1 MSRGLGDVYKRQ
13 VKYIM
18 SISKKFFE
26 KHMLI
31 HYVLSA
37 FFKALL
43 VSVLFF
49 AVLFAS
55 LQITG
60 KYTAVEN
67 MLDLK
72 YDSPWIIGPLLI
84 AATLA
89 VLSFIVGMI
98 LYLYKYKRNSYKGE
112 FYKALAGALN
122 ENIKQGR

>member
-1 MSRGLGDVYKRQ
+1 M
-13 VKYIM
+13 
-18 SISKKFFE
+18 
-26 KHMLI
+26 
-31 HYVLSA
+31 
-37 FFKALL
+37 
-43 VSVLFF
+43 
-49 AVLFAS
+49 LFAS

-98 LYLYKYKRNSYKGE
+98 LYLYKYKE
-112 FYKALAGALN
+112 TVIKASFTKHWLV
-122 ENIKQGR
+122 R

>member
-1 MSRGLGDVYKRQ
+1 
-13 VKYIM
+13 M

-49 AVLFAS
+49 AVLFATK
-55 LQITG
+55 QKT
-60 KYTAVEN
+60 KKNTAGEN
-67 MLDLK
+67 KLEGG
-72 YDSPWIIGPLLI
+72 YDSPLIIGPLLI

>member
-1 MSRGLGDVYKRQ
+1 MGIL
-13 VKYIM
+13 
-18 SISKKFFE
+18 KKFFE

-43 VSVLFF
+43 VSVLF
-49 AVLFAS
+49 AI
-55 LQITG
+55 LQISG
-60 KYTAVEN
+60 KYSAVEN

-84 AATLA
+84 AAALA

-98 LYLYKYKRNSYKGE
+98 LYLYKYKRSSYKGE
-112 FYKALAGALN
+112 FYKALSGALN
-122 ENIKQGR
+122 EIEKQD

>member
-1 MSRGLGDVYKRQ
+1 M
-13 VKYIM
+13 KYIM

-84 AATLA
+84 AATL
-89 VLSFIVGMI
+89 
-98 LYLYKYKRNSYKGE
+98 YKYKRNSYKGE

>member
-1 MSRGLGDVYKRQ
+1 M
-13 VKYIM
+13 KYIM

-98 LYLYKYKRNSYKGE
+98 LYLYKYKRNSYKSE

>member
-1 MSRGLGDVYKRQ
+1 
-13 VKYIM
+13 M

-72 YDSPWIIGPLLI
+72 YDSPWIIGF
-84 AATLA
+84 TDCRNTSR
-89 VLSFIVGMI
+89 SFVYCRYDIV
-98 LYLYKYKRNSYKGE
+98 
-112 FYKALAGALN
+112 FV
-122 ENIKQGR
+122 

>member
-1 MSRGLGDVYKRQ
+1 
-13 VKYIM
+13 M

-67 MLDLK
+67 MPDLK

>member
-1 MSRGLGDVYKRQ
+1 M
-13 VKYIM
+13 KYIM
-18 SISKKFFE
+18 SILKKFFE

-49 AVLFAS
+49 AVIFAV
-55 LQITG
+55 LQISG
-60 KYTAVEN
+60 KYSAVEN

-84 AATLA
+84 ATSLA

-98 LYLYKYKRNSYKGE
+98 LYLYKYKRSSYKGE
-112 FYKALAGALN
+112 FYKALSSALN
-122 ENIKQGR
+122 ENIKQD